1 MCNGINN
8 PDLEEFVHHKFG
20 FLYLDEEGY
29 LWGEKMKGWTT
40 YKARM
45 CTGKARDKRADRCD
59 ECHRLYKSMVSAKVR
74 HEKSEEAGTQKYTP
88 ISSLKVSPYVRDM
101 IAKFREENKP
111 EPEPVNWVFQDSI
124 KVVKKNKPG
133 LPSYALGKLADSL
146 HCVSKPTQVSL

>member
-29 LWGEKMKGWTT
+29 LWGEKMKGWTA

-101 IAKFREENKP
+101 IAKIREENKP
-111 EPEPVNWVFQDSI
+111 EPEPVNNDTDDLDIEVSPSSPFHWGKSLT
-124 KVVKKNKPG
+124 P
-133 LPSYALGKLADSL
+133 LP
-146 HCVSKPTQVSL
+146 CI